1 MDDQMGYEDPRGPE
15 DTGAG
20 TTAQDWV
27 VVKFPDRAR
36 GRRGGAAG
44 ERSVPG
50 REAERLFDDL
60 SILSNYCYGQGH
72 IGLYDKFEQ
81 LALDL
86 ARAMSEV
93 AETLTIAGEGP
104 AATAPRRGSVGG
116 ADEEG
121 AV

>member
-1 MDDQMGYEDPRGPE
+1 MDDQMGYDDPRGPE
-15 DTGAG
+15 EAGAG
-20 TTAQDWV
+20 TITQDWV
-27 VVKFPDRAR
+27 VVKFPDRGR
-36 GRRGGAAG
+36 GRRGGTAA

-93 AETLTIAGEGP
+93 AETLNGDAEGP
-104 AATAPRRGSVGG
+104 AAPAPRRGSAGG

-121 AV
+121 AL